1 MRIVI
6 AALAAL
12 SLSVGLLHSSAGS
25 RGATQATQKSV
36 EVAVVPG
43 FAPPTYPSYY
53 GIPKLPVTDPQLSA
67 FHFTPLPP
75 PKVTTPNLKQFD
87 TVLLYGIRWSSLSL
101 TSQQAILTFAATGK
115 VVIWDSDDT
124 GPQNW
129 ATFIHPFTDAAS
141 GEHRHSNGAV
151 VSFPNGDN
159 FLASSNPSSP
169 YYLDPNQL
177 VTDRNMINDMNAMKT
192 GTAGWTPALVAANK
206 SIPQGGWPVAWAY
219 GVVSDHS
226 GMTIYSGIDADAF
239 ADKLNPNYAVKE
251 LRLQLA
257 ASFFRTPDTSC
268 APNCRPPGTTGGKPF
283 VKCKFAKR
291 LPRGWVHGRVSI
303 LLKTSVAAGIRG
315 KVLAHS
321 GKSLT
326 SARENKRGLIHFR
339 VPTKR
344 LPSHRIAHLRAV
356 VYVHGQRAC
365 TKKFR
370 LKVDNTR
377 H

>member
-6 AALAAL
+6 AAVAAL
-12 SLSVGLLHSSAGS
+12 SLSVGLLHSASGS
-25 RGATQATQKSV
+25 RGATQASRASV

-43 FAPPTYPSYY
+43 FVSPTYPGYY
-53 GIPKLPVTDPQLSA
+53 GIPKLPVTDPQLSH
-67 FHFTPLPP
+67 FHFTEVPAS
-75 PKVTTPNLKQFD
+75 KVTTAKLQQFD
-87 TVLLYGIRWSSLSL
+87 TVLLYGMRWSSLSL
-101 TSQQAILTFAATGK
+101 TAQQAIDTFAVTGK

-129 ATFIHPFTDAAS
+129 STFIHPFTDAAS
-141 GEHRHSNGAV
+141 GEHRHENDSI
-151 VSFPNGDN
+151 VSFPSGEN

-177 VTDRNMINDMNAMKT
+177 VTDKNMINDMNAMKT

-206 SIPQGGWPVAWAY
+206 SIPQGGWAVAWGY
-219 GVVSDHS
+219 GVVANHT

-239 ADKLNPNYAVKE
+239 ADDLKPNFAIKE
-251 LRLQLA
+251 LKLQLA
-257 ASFFRTPDTSC
+257 SPFFRTPDTAC
-268 APNCRPPGTTGGKPF
+268 APHCQPPNTNNGKPF
-283 VKCKFAKR
+283 VSCKFAKR
-291 LPRGWVHGRVSI
+291 VPRGWVHGRVPI
-303 LLKTSVAAGIRG
+303 VLKTSQAAGITG
-315 KVLAHS
+315 KVLTRR
-321 GKSLT
+321 GKSLAF
-326 SARENKRGLIHFR
+326 ARQKRGLLHFR
-339 VPTKR
+339 VQTRK
-344 LPSHRIAHLRAV
+344 LPSHRVARLHAS